1 MPSGE
6 AVYHSTGRDAAC
18 HVSADGASPVSTDGR
33 TYADANPA
41 LSDFD
46 RGIRCLEGHL
56 VSTVAERPV
65 GGSAATAEGKNRFAR
80 QIVLVAIGVHHFN
93 NAVGIVYAQRTVLAH
108 RNRDLCHGKLRRKW
122 IAFKLSQNK
131 QSCQYSVPSS
141 EPAFDWLLATGHW
154 LLATDYRHRST
165 ASHHS
170 IFNHSSKVAFAHSRF
185 VHQASPKLFGP
196 RAAATLNWYCG
207 RRWRKISKA
216 RRV

>member
-6 AVYHSTGRDAAC
+6 AVYHSSSGFSSSDSGFVSGQRFSDAASPRP
-18 HVSADGASPVSTDGR
+18 VFPDGASPVSTDGR

-108 RNRDLCHGKLRRKW
+108 RNRDLCHGKLRRNG

-131 QSCQYSVPSS
+131 KSCQYSVPSTQ
-141 EPAFDWLLATGHW
+141 FGTRLCWLLATGHW
-154 LLATDYRHRST
+154 QLTTAT
-165 ASHHS
+165 
-170 IFNHSSKVAFAHSRF
+170 
-185 VHQASPKLFGP
+185 GP
-196 RAAATLNWYCG
+196 PPP
-207 RRWRKISKA
+207 
-216 RRV
+216 